1 MKQKP
6 PGKSSRLSKIL
17 NLARLNRKL
26 ARLPVVAKQ
35 HIRAE
40 MEKVADDIVAMM
52 KSLVAV
58 DDGDLRDSIGWTWGK
73 APKGSLAVST
83 VKASLGGDLTI
94 TIYAGSSEAYYARWV
109 EFGTAR
115 HPNKGKFE
123 GTVHP
128 GTAAQPYFYV
138 SFRANRK
145 SGLRA
150 IRRATRDAAKQVAS
164 GS

>member
-1 MKQKP
+1 MTK
-6 PGKSSRLSKIL
+6 LL
-17 NLARLNRKL
+17 NLARLDRKL
-26 ARLPVVAKQ
+26 KRLPVVASQK
-35 HIRAE
+35 IRMA
-40 MEKVADDIVAMM
+40 MENVADDIVAMM

-58 DDGDLRDSIGWTWGK
+58 EDGDLRDSIGWTWGK
-73 APKGSLAVST
+73 APKGSMAVAT

-115 HPNKGKFE
+115 HSIKGRFE

-150 IRRATRDAAKQVAS
+150 IRKATRDAARQVAS

>member
-1 MKQKP
+1 MTK
-6 PGKSSRLSKIL
+6 LL
-17 NLARLNRKL
+17 NLVRLDRKL
-26 ARLPVVAKQ
+26 KRLPLVASQK
-35 HIRAE
+35 IRLA
-40 MEKVADDIVAMM
+40 MESIAVDIVAMM
-52 KSLVAV
+52 KSLVAKE
-58 DDGDLRDSIGWTWGK
+58 DGDLMESIGWTWGK
-73 APKGSLAVST
+73 APKGALAVAS
-83 VKASLGGDLTI
+83 VNASLGGDLTI

-115 HPNKGKFE
+115 HQNKGKFE

-145 SGLRA
+145 PGLRA
-150 IRRATRDAAKQVAS
+150 IRKATRDAAKQVAS